1 MSYYIYIVRC
11 KDNSL
16 YTGITR
22 NIKDRIKQH
31 NFGYRGAKSLRGK
44 IPVKLVYSEVYNSKS
59 EALKREIEIK
69 GWRKEKK
76 ENLIALRPLKWAQC

>member
-1 MSYYIYIVRC
+1 MKCYVYIVRC
-11 KDNSL
+11 RDNSL
-16 YTGITR
+16 YTGVTW
-22 NIKDRIKQH
+22 NIQQRIIQH

-44 IPVKLVYSEVYNSKS
+44 GPVNLVHFEVYNSKG

-76 ENLIALRPLKWAQC
+76 ENLIVLAKNRE